1 MRNSRGKLHVRSGHM
16 LIAILTLTI
25 WSMPAASQQPLVLIH
40 GLNSDASTWNVAS
53 QRLLQDENVTITTPT
68 LSSLTTYENQAS
80 SLLAQINGVPGNA
93 IAIGHS
99 NGGIVAR
106 QAAADGRSWS
116 GIITI
121 AGPHGGAP
129 LAANVMNYLLFEDA
143 ENMAANVTAPF
154 AFYSQFYPD
163 DWGWELGEY
172 AGYFLWT
179 VAAAMPGIAAAEGY
193 ALENTVVPEMEPG
206 YLVQTVNSQ
215 ANLNREAA
223 VIPQRIAITS
233 TVATPFGLLFH
244 GLIGESYLSDGRAV
258 YTAGDILYAAGDYYT
273 FYDDYEDPWFQEK
286 QENAYLWYV
295 AGDEAYHFDQNWC
308 GLIGAQDA
316 YGNCYQSDGLLPV
329 AVQQYPGATYTAAIT
344 GPGHVEETS
353 SDAVITAVENELT
366 AHLNVQPNGGGGGSV
381 TANVSGPTSVSGCT
395 TGNWTAAASGGTPPY
410 TYQWTAEGGNYN
422 TGSQNQLEYTNQGN
436 LSFFVHV
443 TATDSHSVSGSS
455 SSYKVNV
462 RLPGAC

>member
-223 VIPQRIAITS
+223 VIPPAHRYHIHRGDPIRTVVPRSHRRVVSKRWSRGVYRWRHPVRGGRLLHFLRRLRRPLVPGEAGERI
-233 TVATPFGLLFH
+233 
-244 GLIGESYLSDGRAV
+244 
-258 YTAGDILYAAGDYYT
+258 
-273 FYDDYEDPWFQEK
+273 
-286 QENAYLWYV
+286 
-295 AGDEAYHFDQNWC
+295 
-308 GLIGAQDA
+308 
-316 YGNCYQSDGLLPV
+316 
-329 AVQQYPGATYTAAIT
+329 
-344 GPGHVEETS
+344 
-353 SDAVITAVENELT
+353 
-366 AHLNVQPNGGGGGSV
+366 SV
-381 TANVSGPTSVSGCT
+381 
-395 TGNWTAAASGGTPPY
+395 
-410 TYQWTAEGGNYN
+410 
-422 TGSQNQLEYTNQGN
+422 
-436 LSFFVHV
+436 
-443 TATDSHSVSGSS
+443 
-455 SSYKVNV
+455 V
-462 RLPGAC
+462 RRWR